1 MQVSVV
7 VSTYNQPEW
16 LEKVLWG
23 YNMQSFKDFGLIV
36 ADDGSGSASR
46 EMLKRITPKLSY
58 PLKHV
63 WHEDV
68 GFRKCLILNKAI
80 LAASADY
87 LIFTDGDCIP
97 RKDFVEQ
104 HMKFRKKGHF
114 LSGGYHKL
122 SMETSRAIQLSDIES
137 QACFNV
143 RWLKE
148 RGMKCSF
155 RNNKLTTSKL
165 LASILNAVTTT
176 KPTWNGHN
184 ASGWM
189 EDVMRV
195 NGYDER
201 MEYGGQDREFGERLV
216 NCGITGLQI
225 RYSAICLHL
234 DHARGYINQKA
245 WDRNREIRK
254 ETVSLKHTWTDF
266 GIKK

>member
-23 YNMQSFKDFGLIV
+23 YNMQSFKDFELIV

-104 HMKFRKKGHF
+104 HMKFRKNG
-114 LSGGYHKL
+114 LPCGY
-122 SMETSRAIQLSDIES
+122 R
-137 QACFNV
+137 
-143 RWLKE
+143 
-148 RGMKCSF
+148 RG
-155 RNNKLTTSKL
+155 R
-165 LASILNAVTTT
+165 
-176 KPTWNGHN
+176 
-184 ASGWM
+184 
-189 EDVMRV
+189 R
-195 NGYDER
+195 
-201 MEYGGQDREFGERLV
+201 
-216 NCGITGLQI
+216 
-225 RYSAICLHL
+225 
-234 DHARGYINQKA
+234 
-245 WDRNREIRK
+245 
-254 ETVSLKHTWTDF
+254 
-266 GIKK
+266 